1 MSHSRVLIIDNDEKR
16 RQELDI
22 ILRFLEYKPISI
34 AHQDRL
40 KEQLQNPSRYEAVL
54 MVLDDQQKDL
64 ATALG
69 EVRSYTEDTPII
81 AVVNKDSEVD
91 LSREVSAGSVATVK
105 LPVRQTELQTALQR
119 MRIYREGRQF
129 GDRPRSVEL
138 FRNLVGSSQAVRRVR
153 RMIEQ
158 VAATDATVLLTG
170 ESGTGKEVVA
180 RNIHF
185 QSDRRHKPFV
195 PVNCGA
201 IHAEL
206 LESELFGHEKGAFTG
221 AITARRGRF
230 EMAEG
235 GTLFLDEIGDMP
247 PAMQV
252 KLLRVIQERI
262 FERVGSEKSIHMQV
276 RIITATHIDL
286 DEAID
291 NGSFREDLYYRLSV
305 FPMEI
310 PSLRQRIEDLPMLI
324 NDLISRLS
332 NEKGHAIRFSH
343 DALRC
348 LSAYSWPGNVRELA
362 NLIERVLILYPGG
375 TVDARDLPERYR
387 KGSAWQADE
396 MDEEAGPPTFLLP
409 SGSLPSEGF
418 DLKEYLE
425 QLEYRI
431 IQKALRESGGVVAQ
445 AAKQLKLG
453 RTTLVEKMRKFG
465 LSRQDIASN
474 I

>member
-1 MSHSRVLIIDNDEKR
+1 
-16 RQELDI
+16 
-22 ILRFLEYKPISI
+22 
-34 AHQDRL
+34 
-40 KEQLQNPSRYEAVL
+40 
-54 MVLDDQQKDL
+54 
-64 ATALG
+64 
-69 EVRSYTEDTPII
+69 
-81 AVVNKDSEVD
+81 
-91 LSREVSAGSVATVK
+91 
-105 LPVRQTELQTALQR
+105 
-119 MRIYREGRQF
+119 
-129 GDRPRSVEL
+129 
-138 FRNLVGSSQAVRRVR
+138 
-153 RMIEQ
+153 
-158 VAATDATVLLTG
+158 LLTG

-185 QSDRRHKPFV
+185 QSHRRHKPFV

-201 IHAEL
+201 IHADL

-247 PAMQV
+247 QAMQV
-252 KLLRVIQERI
+252 KLLRVIQERV

-286 DEAID
+286 DQAIE

-310 PSLRQRIEDLPMLI
+310 PSLRQRIEDLPLLI

-332 NEKGHAIRFSH
+332 SGKGHAIRFSP
-343 DALRC
+343 DAVRC

-387 KGSAWQADE
+387 RGSAWQTDE
-396 MDEEAGPPTFLLP
+396 IGHAPRTPGYLLPPDTLP
-409 SGSLPSEGF
+409 SGGL
-418 DLKEYLE
+418 DLKEHLE

-431 IQKALRESGGVVAQ
+431 IEKALQESGGVVAK

-465 LSRQDIASN
+465 LSRQDVASN

>member
-1 MSHSRVLIIDNDEKR
+1 MSQSRVLIIDNDEKR

-34 AHQDRL
+34 AHQDSL
-40 KEQLQNPSRYEAVL
+40 KEQLQNPSRYEAIL

-201 IHAEL
+201 IHADL

-221 AITARRGRF
+221 AITRRRGRF

-247 PAMQV
+247 PTMQV

-286 DEAID
+286 DAGD
-291 NGSFREDLYYRLSV
+291 
-305 FPMEI
+305 
-310 PSLRQRIEDLPMLI
+310 RQR
-324 NDLISRLS
+324 
-332 NEKGHAIRFSH
+332 
-343 DALRC
+343 
-348 LSAYSWPGNVRELA
+348 
-362 NLIERVLILYPGG
+362 
-375 TVDARDLPERYR
+375 
-387 KGSAWQADE
+387 
-396 MDEEAGPPTFLLP
+396 
-409 SGSLPSEGF
+409 
-418 DLKEYLE
+418 
-425 QLEYRI
+425 
-431 IQKALRESGGVVAQ
+431 
-445 AAKQLKLG
+445 
-453 RTTLVEKMRKFG
+453 
-465 LSRQDIASN
+465 
-474 I
+474 